1 MSTKNWSESVVTLTG
16 HTQSVTC
23 LELVSDTVLASGSE
37 DGTIRIWS
45 WRTGQQVRV
54 IVEEKSPAVLS
65 LRLVSHSIIA
75 SGTGDGFIHLHNV
88 NNGECTKTL
97 GGNRKLERVDSLEVM
112 STGSNQC
119 FASFS
124 MDKTIRL
131 WNVTSGECLTTIYTN
146 VQMGKTSCFKIL
158 Q

>member
-1 MSTKNWSESVVTLTG
+1 MITLTG

-97 GGNRKLERVDSLEVM
+97 GGNRKLERVISLEAM
-112 STGSNQC
+112 SPVDSNQWL
-119 FASFS
+119 ASVS
-124 MDKTIRL
+124 TDQTIRL
-131 WNVTSGECLTTIYTN
+131 WNVTSGECLSTINTSI
-146 VQMGKTSCFKIL
+146 QMGNTSGLKIL